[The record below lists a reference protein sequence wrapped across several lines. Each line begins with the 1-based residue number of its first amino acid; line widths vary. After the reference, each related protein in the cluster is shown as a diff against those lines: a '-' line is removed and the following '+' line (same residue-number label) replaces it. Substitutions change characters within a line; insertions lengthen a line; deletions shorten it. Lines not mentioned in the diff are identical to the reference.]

1 MVAKPNNIRVN
12 TYVLVK
18 SIHVREQLNRHE
30 QPYHSGEREDLEQ
43 LRVVGTRFGAASARE
58 GEDLEELHVVGTRV
72 RAASTREEAN
82 AGGTSGRPLSTP
94 LPGRDRREVAHHHR
108 GAGRRRRGFGSSA
121 FAGTDL
127 VAPLTWSTPYV
138 A

>member
-1 MVAKPNNIRVN
+1 MYGSNPYMYGSNSTDMNNHTIVER
-12 TYVLVK
+12 
-18 SIHVREQLNRHE
+18 
-30 QPYHSGEREDLEQ
+30 EREDLEQ

-72 RAASTREEAN
+72 RSASTREEAN

-108 GAGRRRRGFGSSA
+108 GAGRRRRGFA
-121 FAGTDL
+121 T
-127 VAPLTWSTPYV
+127 
-138 A
+138 